1 VRSLPDWLIYAIAL
15 LVVLATLFGGEERAD
30 APEAPPPIEGL
41 PPTEDLPAGPALPAA
56 SPFDEGIIVEAGTPH
71 SGIGTA
77 FGIAREGW
85 WLTAR
90 HVVEGCDQ
98 VGLASGGYFRSV
110 DIVKTSEA
118 ADLALLRTGRAPEP
132 VTLAASETLTLG
144 EAGFMIGYPQGR
156 PGEAYAKLVGRAW
169 MVTQGSYS
177 VREPVLAWA
186 ETGRTRGLQGSLGGM
201 SGGPVFD
208 AEGRVVGVTVAES
221 LRRGRIYSAAPES
234 VMAYLGQET
243 VPARGASVGPIT
255 SKDYGGTADRLRRE
269 LAVVKVGCA
278 VD

>member
-1 VRSLPDWLIYAIAL
+1 MRGLPDWLIYAIAL
-15 LVVLATLFGGEERAD
+15 TVVLASLFGGEERAD
-30 APEAPPPIEGL
+30 APEAPPPIEDIPMGPTL
-41 PPTEDLPAGPALPAA
+41 PSA

-77 FGIAREGW
+77 FGIAQDGW

-98 VGLASGGYFRSV
+98 VGLSVGGQFRPIAGV
-110 DIVKTSEA
+110 DTA
-118 ADLALLRTGRAPEP
+118 PFADLALIRTGRAPEAVSL
-132 VTLAASETLTLG
+132 VTSDTLTVG
-144 EAGFMIGYPQGR
+144 EAGFMIGYPQGV
-156 PGEAYAKLVGRAW
+156 PGEAYSRLVGRAW
-169 MVTQGSYS
+169 MITQGSYS

-186 ETGRTRGLQGSLGGM
+186 ETGRTRGLRGSLGGM

-234 VMAYLGQET
+234 IMAYLSDQR
-243 VPARGASVGPIT
+243 VPARGESVGRIAPDT
-255 SKDYGGTADRLRRE
+255 YGGTADRLRRE
-269 LAVVKVGCA
+269 LAVVKVGCV